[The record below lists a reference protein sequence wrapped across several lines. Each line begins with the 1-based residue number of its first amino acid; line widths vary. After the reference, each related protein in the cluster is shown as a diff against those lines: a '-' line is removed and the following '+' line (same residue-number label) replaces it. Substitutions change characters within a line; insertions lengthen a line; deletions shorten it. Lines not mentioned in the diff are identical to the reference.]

1 MIEFKKIIDEYHNLI
16 RAEIAKDTDLQT
28 KVIKIEKLVYIMHTL
43 ISDRYGAE
51 YLNQANKYKA
61 AITANEWNEESISAM
76 KSDWTRKRRFDL
88 VIEWFCL
95 ILEQDERVR
104 LSNNLNKVQR

>member
-1 MIEFKKIIDEYHNLI
+1 MIEFTKIIDEYHTLI
-16 RAEIAKDTDLQT
+16 RTEIAKDTDLQT
-28 KVIKIEKLVYIMHTL
+28 KVIKVEKLVYIMHTL
-43 ISDRYGAE
+43 IADRYGSD
-51 YLNQANKYKA
+51 YLNKANQYKKA
-61 AITANEWNEESISAM
+61 VITNNWNEENISATIN
-76 KSDWTRKRRFDL
+76 DNTRKKRFDL